1 MANKSLLQ
9 EAQVAISKRVLC
21 GEAPIAVTE
30 ITDRCLYSVFY
41 GTLDSLRIENLIN
54 SIRKFHNHNDHNMM
68 IIELSHVETIDD
80 AIAASLKKLHKSLD
94 RIGIELVYCGIKP
107 VVAASISSVEIAL
120 HDITIEKDLKHAI
133 TVIYEKQGLKLVP
146 IE

>member
-21 GEAPIAVTE
+21 GEAPIAVTS
-30 ITDRCLYSVFY
+30 ITDRCLYSVFF
-41 GTLDSLRIENLIN
+41 GTLDSLRIKNLIN
-54 SIRKFHNHNDHNMM
+54 SIRKIHNHNEHNMM

-80 AIAASLKKLHKSLD
+80 EIAASLKKLHKSLD

-107 VVAASISSVEIAL
+107 VVAASMNSVGIAL
-120 HDITIEKDLKHAI
+120 DDIIIEKNLKHAI